1 MNKTFDQIKQEIER
15 EFIGGHYD
23 GISATEKILT
33 NIVGQSVKH
42 YDTCIDD
49 GADGDETEDTY
60 VMKTCFTTN
69 DDNITIRIF
78 YGDVTEEIGYVS
90 VEGSDPKRKEEF
102 KCVTLSRA
110 DFEDLGYDTSN
121 ISDEQMARIAQKI
134 GETLVENLYWEC
146 ISFWGGEANMPKL
159 NK

>member
-1 MNKTFDQIKQEIER
+1 MSKTFDQIKQEIER
-15 EFIGGHYD
+15 EFIGGRYD
-23 GISATEKILT
+23 GISATEEILS
-33 NIVGQSVKH
+33 NIVGQAVKH

-60 VMKTCFTTN
+60 VMKACFSN
-69 DDNITIRIF
+69 ENNITIHIF

-110 DFEDLGYDTSN
+110 DFECLGYDTSN
-121 ISDEQMARIAQKI
+121 ISDEQMERIASRI
-134 GETLVENLYWEC
+134 GDTLVENLYWEC
-146 ISFWGGEANMPKL
+146 IREWGNDMPKL